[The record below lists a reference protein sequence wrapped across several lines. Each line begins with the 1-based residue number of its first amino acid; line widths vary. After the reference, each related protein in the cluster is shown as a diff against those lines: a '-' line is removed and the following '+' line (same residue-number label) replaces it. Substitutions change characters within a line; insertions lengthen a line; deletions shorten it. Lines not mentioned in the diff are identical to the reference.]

1 MMRVKAVIVLMV
13 SRRARWMV
21 SRLVG
26 IEGVASWVVRLLM
39 VIVRVLPVTV
49 QIVAVH
55 VCLSPDVVM
64 VMVFRNM
71 VLLCIR
77 VDLMVHVEV
86 AIWSIHWH
94 VDSVCVCVQ
103 ILKLQGICFVVMIMF
118 IYVIV

>member
-1 MMRVKAVIVLMV
+1 MVRVKAVIVLMV
-13 SRRARWMV
+13 SGRARRMV
-21 SRLVG
+21 RRLVG

-64 VMVFRNM
+64 FMVFRNV
-71 VLLCIR
+71 VLFRIW

-94 VDSVCVCVQ
+94 VDSVCVCIQ
-103 ILKLQGICFVVMIMF
+103 IFKLQGICIIVMIM
-118 IYVIV
+118 II